1 MFVDNPQER
10 KQNQKDQNL
19 KDLKHQ
25 NQYYQDQSRSTK
37 PEESKGSG
45 GGTVFHIRICILTL
59 KQKTMALIK
68 SVRGFDPVFGKNCYL
83 AETATIIGDVIMGDD
98 CSIWFG
104 AVLRG
109 DVNSIRLGHRVNIQD
124 NSTIHT
130 TFEKSVAEIGDDVT
144 IGHNVVIHGAKIEA
158 NVLIG
163 MGAIILDHAVV
174 QSNTIV
180 AAGSVVRG
188 KAILEPNSLYAGTP
202 AKRIKA
208 IEPEQF
214 ENMVKRIAK
223 DYIMYASWYK

>member
-1 MFVDNPQER
+1 
-10 KQNQKDQNL
+10 
-19 KDLKHQ
+19 
-25 NQYYQDQSRSTK
+25 
-37 PEESKGSG
+37 
-45 GGTVFHIRICILTL
+45 
-59 KQKTMALIK
+59 MALIK
-68 SVRGFDPVFGKNCYL
+68 SVRGFDPAFGENCYL
-83 AETATIIGDVIMGDD
+83 AENATIIGDVVMGDD

-109 DVNSIRLGHRVNIQD
+109 DVNPIRIGNRVNIQD

-130 TFEKSVAEIGDDVT
+130 TFNESVAEIGDDVT
-144 IGHNVVIHGAKIEA
+144 VGHNVVIHGARIEA

-163 MGAIILDHAVV
+163 MGTIILDQAVV
-174 QSNTIV
+174 NSNTIV

-223 DYIMYASWYK
+223 DYMMYASWYK